1 MFATSPDRFGFM
13 IENYKK
19 RIEKDPDNVEIKK
32 TMELYEEFKRVDALD
47 TPDYSNLGY
56 ELRRSEKIVQKCKLS
71 SKYSQNM
78 YAALCNNLFVKD
90 GAEWGCSWRAAGG
103 LAAHLREQGDYVD
116 FYCSGMA
123 DDLLVANGRV
133 AEGVVTDEVR
143 EDIASLGWV
152 VKSETP

>member
-32 TMELYEEFKRVDALD
+32 TMELYEEFKRVDSL
-47 TPDYSNLGY
+47 
-56 ELRRSEKIVQKCKLS
+56 
-71 SKYSQNM
+71 
-78 YAALCNNLFVKD
+78 
-90 GAEWGCSWRAAGG
+90 
-103 LAAHLREQGDYVD
+103 
-116 FYCSGMA
+116 
-123 DDLLVANGRV
+123 
-133 AEGVVTDEVR
+133 DEVR